1 MKFRIFRL
9 IILLSFGVIAFQLF
23 QLQIAAGDQY
33 RRLADRN
40 RFRILSEDAPRGVI
54 YDRSGA
60 ILARNNPNHSI
71 AVVPADLPEDA
82 VQRDKVYQQL
92 AKLLNIPIH
101 TRRIIPS
108 LGDGVRTAPPEYEK
122 GIAQQVEENRFNP
135 FGYVVIKPNVTR
147 EIANIIE
154 EMRPDLPGVHVLREP
169 SRTYPF
175 KENLAHLLG
184 YMGGIPAD
192 QLKDYQELGRGYEL
206 TDKVGL
212 SGLEYTFEGEL
223 RGDKGLK
230 LLEVDA
236 SGREIRTVAT
246 QDAAPGRNLVLTLDM
261 ALQNAAIEALKKQ
274 LNSPRS
280 LSKSGVV
287 IAMNPNTAEILAL
300 VSWPSYDN
308 NLFANGISTQDYAR
322 LLNDPLLP
330 LFNRA
335 ISGEYPLGSIFKIVP
350 ASAALQEGI
359 VDVSTGIL
367 DAGVMWV
374 PNKFYP
380 NEPRLAQPF
389 YGWNRQGL
397 GLMNV
402 TSALAWSSDIYFYQV
417 AGGYQDF
424 KGLGLPKLVEY
435 SGYYG
440 FGKPTGISLPGEASG
455 LLPSDRWKRLTY
467 GQSWLTGDTYN
478 MGIGQGFLLGTPLQ
492 ILNATAAV
500 VNGGTLRKPYLVRAI
515 ADANGRIL
523 KEFQP
528 EIIRKIPV
536 SPENLAIVRQGLRMV
551 VTEGT
556 APKINLADVKVAGK
570 TGTAE
575 YPGKRDRRGF
585 LPTHAW
591 FTAFAP
597 YDDPQITLVVFIE
610 GGGEGS
616 QVAVPVA
623 AEILRAYFR
632 LPKDSPL
639 ATEPDPTVR
648 GAATPII
655 PINTANTPITESPQ
669 AGARAPY
676 KPPDA
681 PKTFKVRILAQ
692 ETWSPSLAGVFG
704 WVRDRDGRPLANMT
718 LAIDGGGNVLSRQIT
733 DANGWFKYDLM
744 SYDASREW
752 HVRLEGIEG
761 AELLTL
767 KIQPSTKYTV
777 LFYEE

>member
-9 IILLSFGVIAFQLF
+9 IILLTFGMIAFQLF
-23 QLQIAAGDQY
+23 QLQIASGDQY

-40 RFRILSEDAPRGVI
+40 RFRILSEDALRGVI
-54 YDRSGA
+54 YDRNGT
-60 ILARNNPNHSI
+60 ILARNTPNHSI
-71 AVVPADLPEDA
+71 AVVPADLPEEAD
-82 VQRDKVYQQL
+82 QRDKVYQQL
-92 AKLLNIPIH
+92 AKLLNVPVH
-101 TRRIIPS
+101 TKRVPKNA
-108 LGDGVRTAPPEYEK
+108 GDGLHSSLTEYEQ
-122 GIAQQVEENRFNP
+122 GIAERVEENRFNP
-135 FGYVVIKPNVTR
+135 FGYVVIKPNVSR
-147 EIANIIE
+147 EVANIIE
-154 EMRPDLPGVHVLREP
+154 EMRLDLSGVHVLREP
-169 SRTYPF
+169 SRAYPF
-175 KENLAHLLG
+175 KKNLAHLLG
-184 YMGGIPAD
+184 YTGGIPAD

-206 TDKVGL
+206 TDRVGL
-212 SGLEYTFEGEL
+212 SGVEYTFESDL
-223 RGDKGLK
+223 RGDKGLR
-230 LLEVDA
+230 LIEVDA
-236 SGREIRTVAT
+236 SGREVRMVAT
-246 QDAAPGRNLVLTLDM
+246 QDAVPGKNLVLTLDV
-261 ALQNAAIEALKKQ
+261 ALQNATIDALKKQ

-280 LSKSGVV
+280 LSQSGVV
-287 IAMNPNTAEILAL
+287 IAMNPNTGEILAM
-300 VSWPSYDN
+300 VSWPSYDD
-308 NLFANGISTQDYAR
+308 NLFANGIAAEDYSK

-335 ISGEYPLGSIFKIVP
+335 MSGEYPLGSIFKIVP
-350 ASAALQEGI
+350 ASAALQEGV
-359 VDVSTGIL
+359 VDISTGIL

-380 NEPRLAQPF
+380 NESRLAQPF

-397 GLMNV
+397 GLMNI

-424 KGLGLPKLVEY
+424 KGLGLSKLVEY
-435 SGYYG
+435 AGYYG
-440 FGKPTGISLPGEASG
+440 FGKATGLNLPGEASG

-478 MGIGQGFLLGTPLQ
+478 IGIGQGFLLSTPLQ

-500 VNGGTLRKPYLVRAI
+500 VNGGTLRKPRLVRAVT
-515 ADANGRIL
+515 DANGRIL
-523 KEFQP
+523 KEFPP
-528 EIIRKIPV
+528 ETIRQIPV
-536 SPENLAIVRQGLRMV
+536 SPENLAMVRQGMRV
-551 VTEGT
+551 AVAEGT

-597 YDDPQITLVVFIE
+597 YDNPQIALVVFIE

-623 AEILRAYFR
+623 ADILRAYFH

-648 GAATPII
+648 GASTPII
-655 PINTANTPITESPQ
+655 PVNTANTPITESPQ

-681 PKTFKVRILAQ
+681 PKTFKVKILAQ

-704 WVRDRDGRPLANMT
+704 WVRDRNGRPLANMT
-718 LAIDGGGNVLSRQIT
+718 LAVDGGGNALSRQVT
-733 DANGWFKYDLM
+733 DGNGWFKYDLM

-752 HVRLEGIEG
+752 HIRLEGVEG